1 MNLVLHISQIL
12 LNIDILKKTKQS
24 LMGKSQITLKYGKGI
39 TSVTLDTNNLI
50 QVLEPREMEVSDEES
65 EIVRALNDTIG
76 TPTLYEIAS
85 QRKGAKKDLRV
96 VIIVSDVTRPTP
108 TKKLLPHVLNEL
120 RKAEIPKSH
129 ITILFALGI
138 HRPLSN
144 SEMKDLV
151 GDDIFNRYR
160 CINHDGN
167 NCVFV
172 NTTSRGTRVF
182 ANKEVLSSD
191 VRVCLGTVE
200 LHYFAG
206 YSGGYKSLLPGVCAR
221 QTIESNHKLMLQP
234 NAEAGRLDSPVREDL
249 EEAGQLIGCD
259 FIVNVVLNAKKQIV
273 KAVAGDPILAHR
285 KGVEV
290 VDSIYIVPIKE
301 LADVVLASAGGSPKD
316 INLFQAQKA
325 LDNAKHALKDGGA
338 IILAAECPEGLGE
351 KVFERWIHEAQDKQE
366 LVDRLDYA
374 FEIGGHKAG
383 ILAKLTQK
391 ADVYLVSELQKE
403 IIEQVFLSCS
413 RNLEEAVQATLNKQG
428 PNAKIIVMPFGA
440 YTLPRLEQK
449 STTGADTTTRKV
461 RR

>member
-1 MNLVLHISQIL
+1 
-12 LNIDILKKTKQS
+12 
-24 LMGKSQITLKYGKGI
+24 MGKSQVTLKYGKGN
-39 TSVTLDTNNLI
+39 TSITLDTNNLI
-50 QVLEPREMEVSDEES
+50 EIIEPREIEVLDEES
-65 EIVRALNDTIG
+65 EIAHALNDPIG
-76 TPTLYEIAS
+76 TPTLYEIIS

-96 VIIVSDVTRPTP
+96 IIIVSDVTRPTP

-120 RKAEIPKSH
+120 RKAEIPDGQ

-138 HRPLSN
+138 HRPLSKL
-144 SEMKDLV
+144 EMKELV
-151 GDDIFNRYR
+151 GDDVFNRYR

-167 NCVFV
+167 NCVYV
-172 NTTSRGTRVF
+172 NTTSKGTRVY
-182 ANKEVLSSD
+182 ANKVVLSSD

-234 NAEAGRLDSPVREDL
+234 NAEAGRLDSPVRADL

-273 KAVAGDPILAHR
+273 KAVAGDPIRAHR
-285 KGVEV
+285 EGVKV
-290 VDSIYIVPIKE
+290 VDSMYIVPIRE
-301 LADVVLASAGGSPKD
+301 LADVVVASAGGSPKD

-338 IILAAECPEGLGE
+338 IVLAAECREGLGE
-351 KVFERWIHEAQDKQE
+351 KVFERWINEAQDKQE

-403 IIEQVFLSCS
+403 IVERAFLVCS
-413 RNLEEAVQATLNKQG
+413 QNLEDALQATLIKYG
-428 PNAKIIVMPFGA
+428 PNARIIVMPFGS
-440 YTLPRLEQK
+440 YTLPRLEHK
-449 STTGADTTTRKV
+449 STTDTDVTNREV
-461 RR
+461 RH

>member
-1 MNLVLHISQIL
+1 
-12 LNIDILKKTKQS
+12 
-24 LMGKSQITLKYGKGI
+24 MGKSQVTLKYGKGK
-39 TSVTLDTNNLI
+39 TSVNLDTNNLI
-50 QVLEPREMEVSDEES
+50 QVIEPREIQAVDEER
-65 EIVRALNDTIG
+65 EIIRALNDPIG
-76 TPTLYEIAS
+76 APTLWEIIS
-85 QRKGAKKDLRV
+85 QRKGSKKDFRV
-96 VIIVSDVTRPTP
+96 VIITSDVTRPTP

-120 RKAEIPKSH
+120 RKAEIPDSQ

-138 HRPLSN
+138 HRPLSK
-144 SEMKDLV
+144 SEMKELI
-151 GDDIFNRYR
+151 GDDVFYRYR

-172 NTTSRGTRVF
+172 NTTSRGTRVY
-182 ANKEVLSSD
+182 ANKVVLSSD
-191 VRVCLGTVE
+191 VRICLGTVE

-221 QTIESNHKLMLQP
+221 ETIESNHKLMLQP

-259 FIVNVVLNAKKQIV
+259 FIVNVVLNAKKEIV
-273 KAVAGDPILAHR
+273 KAVAGDPIQAHR
-285 KGVEV
+285 KGAEV
-290 VDSIYIVPIKE
+290 VDSMYIVPIRE

-325 LDNAKHALKDGGA
+325 LDNAKHALKEGGA
-338 IILAAECPEGLGE
+338 IVLAAECPEGLGE
-351 KVFERWIHEAQDKQE
+351 KVFERWIQESQDKQE

-383 ILAKLTQK
+383 ILAKLTQS

-403 IIEQVFLSCS
+403 IVEQAFLICS
-413 RNLEEAVQATLNKQG
+413 QNLEEALQATINKHG
-428 PNAKIIVMPFGA
+428 PKARIIVMPFGA

-449 STTGADTTTRKV
+449 NTTDAHSTKRDG

>member
-1 MNLVLHISQIL
+1 
-12 LNIDILKKTKQS
+12 LNIDIRKKTKES
-24 LMGKSQITLKYGKGI
+24 LMGKSQVTLKYGKGK

-50 QVLEPREMEVSDEES
+50 QVIEPLEIEVLDEES
-65 EIVRALNDTIG
+65 EIVRALNDPIG

-85 QRKGAKKDLRV
+85 QRKSAKKDLHV
-96 VIIVSDVTRPTP
+96 VIIASDVTRPTP

-120 RKAEIPKSH
+120 RKAEIPDSQ

-138 HRPLSN
+138 HRPLSK
-144 SEMKDLV
+144 SEMKELV
-151 GDDIFNRYR
+151 GDDVFNRYQ

-172 NTTSRGTRVF
+172 STTPRGTRVY
-182 ANKEVLSSD
+182 ANKVVLSAD

-221 QTIESNHKLMLQP
+221 ETIESNHKLMLQP

-249 EEAGQLIGCD
+249 EDAGQLIGCD
-259 FIVNVVLNAKKQIV
+259 FIVNVVLNAQKQIV
-273 KAVAGDPILAHR
+273 KAVAGDPVQAHR
-285 KGVEV
+285 EGVKV
-290 VDSIYIVPIKE
+290 VDSMYIVPIPE

-338 IILAAECPEGLGE
+338 IVLAAECPEGLGE
-351 KVFERWIHEAQDKQE
+351 KVFERWIHEAQDKQA

-403 IIEQVFLSCS
+403 IVERTFLLCS
-413 RNLEEAVQATLNKQG
+413 RNLEEALQATLNKHG
-428 PNAKIIVMPFGA
+428 PNARIIVMPFGA

-449 STTGADTTTRKV
+449 SVTGADTANSEV

>member
-1 MNLVLHISQIL
+1 
-12 LNIDILKKTKQS
+12 
-24 LMGKSQITLKYGKGI
+24 MGKSQVTLNYGKGK
-39 TSVTLDTNNLI
+39 TSVTFDKNNLI
-50 QVLEPREMEVSDEES
+50 QVIEPLEIEVVDEES
-65 EIVRALNDTIG
+65 EIAGALNDPIG
-76 TPTLYEIAS
+76 TPTLSEIAS
-85 QRKGAKKDLRV
+85 ERKGSKNDLRV
-96 VIIVSDVTRPTP
+96 VIIASDVTRPTP
-108 TKKLLPHVLNEL
+108 TKKLLPHVLSEL
-120 RKAEIPKSH
+120 RKAEIPDSQ

-138 HRPLSN
+138 HRPLSK
-144 SEMKDLV
+144 SEMKELV
-151 GDDIFNRYR
+151 GDDVFDRYQ

-172 NTTSRGTRVF
+172 GTTPRGTRIY
-182 ANKEVLSSD
+182 ANKVVLSSD

-221 QTIESNHKLMLQP
+221 ETIEANHKLMLQP

-249 EEAGQLIGCD
+249 EDAGQLIGCD
-259 FIVNVVLNAKKQIV
+259 FIVNVVLNTQKQIV
-273 KAVAGDPILAHR
+273 KAVAGDPIRAHR
-285 KGVEV
+285 EGVKV
-290 VDSIYIVPIKE
+290 VDSMYIVLIPE

-351 KVFERWIHEAQDKQE
+351 KVFEHWIHEAQDKQE

-403 IIEQVFLSCS
+403 IVERAFLLCS
-413 RNLEEAVQATLNKQG
+413 RNLEEALQATLNKHG
-428 PNAKIIVMPFGA
+428 PNARIIVMPFGA

-449 STTGADTTTRKV
+449 SATGADTTNREV

>member
-1 MNLVLHISQIL
+1 
-12 LNIDILKKTKQS
+12 
-24 LMGKSQITLKYGKGI
+24 MGKSQVNLKYGKGK
-39 TSVTLDTNNLI
+39 TSVILDTNNLI
-50 QVLEPREMEVSDEES
+50 QVIEPLEIEAVDEES
-65 EIVRALNDTIG
+65 EIVRALNDPIG

-85 QRKGAKKDLRV
+85 DRKGSKKDLRV
-96 VIIVSDVTRPTP
+96 VIIASDVTRPTP
-108 TKKLLPHVLNEL
+108 TKKLLPHVLSEL
-120 RKAEIPKSH
+120 RKAGILDSQ

-138 HRPLSN
+138 HRPLSK
-144 SEMKDLV
+144 SEMKELV
-151 GDDIFNRYR
+151 GDDVFNRYR

-172 NTTSRGTRVF
+172 GTTPRGTQVY
-182 ANKEVLSSD
+182 ANKVVLSSD

-221 QTIESNHKLMLQP
+221 ETIEANHKLMLQP
-234 NAEAGRLDSPVREDL
+234 NAEAGRLDSPVRKDL
-249 EEAGQLIGCD
+249 EDAGQLIRCD
-259 FIVNVVLNAKKQIV
+259 FIVNVVLNAQKQIV
-273 KAVAGDPILAHR
+273 KAVAGDPIRAHR
-285 KGVEV
+285 EGVKV
-290 VDSIYIVPIKE
+290 VDSMYIVPIPE

-338 IILAAECPEGLGE
+338 IVLAAECPEGLGE

-403 IIEQVFLSCS
+403 IVERTFLLCS
-413 RNLEEAVQATLNKQG
+413 RNLEDALQATLAKHG
-428 PNAKIIVMPFGA
+428 PNARIIVMPFGA
-440 YTLPRLEQK
+440 YTLPRLAQK
-449 STTGADTTTRKV
+449 SVTGTIQ
-461 RR
+461 

>member
-1 MNLVLHISQIL
+1 MGNSQV
-12 LNIDILKKTKQS
+12 
-24 LMGKSQITLKYGKGI
+24 TLKYGKGK
-39 TSVTLDTNNLI
+39 TSVTLNKNNLI
-50 QVLEPREMEVSDEES
+50 QIIEPREIEVLDEES
-65 EIVRALNDTIG
+65 EIVSALNDPIG
-76 TPTLYEIAS
+76 TPTLYEITS
-85 QRKGAKKDLRV
+85 QRKGTKKDLRI

-120 RKAEIPKSH
+120 RKAEIPDRQ

-144 SEMKDLV
+144 LEMKELV
-151 GDDIFNRYR
+151 GDDVFNRYR

-167 NCVFV
+167 NCVYV
-172 NTTSRGTRVF
+172 NTTSRGTRVY
-182 ANKEVLSSD
+182 ANKVVLSSD

-234 NAEAGRLDSPVREDL
+234 NAEAGRLDSPVRDDL

-273 KAVAGDPILAHR
+273 KAVAGDPIRAHR
-285 KGVEV
+285 EGVKV
-290 VDSIYIVPIKE
+290 VDSMYIVPIQE

-338 IILAAECPEGLGE
+338 IVLAAECREGLGE
-351 KVFERWIHEAQDKQE
+351 DVFERWINEAQNKQE

-391 ADVYLVSELQKE
+391 ADVYLVSELQKQIVE
-403 IIEQVFLSCS
+403 RAFLLCS
-413 RNLEEAVQATLNKQG
+413 QNLEDALQATLKKYG
-428 PNAKIIVMPFGA
+428 PNARIIVMPFGA
-440 YTLPRLEQK
+440 YTLPRLQQK
-449 STTGADTTTRKV
+449 STTDADTTNREV
-461 RR
+461 LR

>member
-1 MNLVLHISQIL
+1 
-12 LNIDILKKTKQS
+12 
-24 LMGKSQITLKYGKGI
+24 MGKSQVTLKYGKGK

-50 QVLEPREMEVSDEES
+50 QVIEPREIEVVDEES
-65 EIVRALNDTIG
+65 EIVRALNDPIG

-85 QRKGAKKDLRV
+85 QRKGPKKDLHV
-96 VIIVSDVTRPTP
+96 VVIVSDVTRPTP

-120 RKAEIPKSH
+120 RKAEIPDSQ

-138 HRPLSN
+138 HRPLSK
-144 SEMKDLV
+144 SEMNELV
-151 GDDIFNRYR
+151 GDDVFNHYR

-172 NTTSRGTRVF
+172 GTTLRGTRVY
-182 ANKEVLSSD
+182 ANKVVLSSD

-221 QTIESNHKLMLQP
+221 ETIESNHKLMLQP

-249 EEAGQLIGCD
+249 EDAGQLIGCD
-259 FIVNVVLNAKKQIV
+259 FIVNVVLNAQKQIV
-273 KAVAGDPILAHR
+273 KAVAGDPIRAHR
-285 KGVEV
+285 EGVKV
-290 VDSIYIVPIKE
+290 VDSMYIVPITE

-325 LDNAKHALKDGGA
+325 LDNAKHALKDGGT
-338 IILAAECPEGLGE
+338 IVLAAECPEGLGE

-403 IIEQVFLSCS
+403 IVERTFLLCS
-413 RNLEEAVQATLNKQG
+413 RNLEEALQATLNKHG
-428 PNAKIIVMPFGA
+428 PNARIIVMPFGA
-440 YTLPRLEQK
+440 YTLPRLQQK
-449 STTGADTTTRKV
+449 SIKGADKTNREV
-461 RR
+461 HR